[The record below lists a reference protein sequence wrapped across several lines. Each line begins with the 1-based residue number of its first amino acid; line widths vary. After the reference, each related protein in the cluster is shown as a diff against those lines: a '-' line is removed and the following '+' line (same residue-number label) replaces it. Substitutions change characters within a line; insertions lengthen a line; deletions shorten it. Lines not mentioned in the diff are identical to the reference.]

1 MQPGSDPT
9 LTPSMNGG
17 LAPSMGSSDLFGEAT
32 SLPYG
37 QRPPTPEPVPVR
49 LSVRVDGD
57 VLLLRLFNAESP
69 ADEIHAELTPDHALL
84 LAERL
89 VTASISLPTLANR
102 GAVKQFLLRL
112 VTALT
117 HWLRY
122 FHSGR

>member
-1 MQPGSDPT
+1 MQSGTYPPAASDVFD
-9 LTPSMNGG
+9 S
-17 LAPSMGSSDLFGEAT
+17 
-32 SLPYG
+32 
-37 QRPPTPEPVPVR
+37 EPVPVR

-57 VLLLRLFNAESP
+57 VLLLRMFNADAP
-69 ADEIHAELTPDHALL
+69 NDEIFAELTPDHALL

-89 VTASISLPTLANR
+89 VTSAISLPTLANR

-122 FHSGR
+122 FHASR